1 MKLLNKLFTMDKYII
16 LVKFI
21 KNYIKTDQI
30 TKYTFDIV
38 IITLAFLKFPDV
50 VMVIDLQ
57 YQVPVLVFDLRVH
70 IQMND
75 VDL

>member
-1 MKLLNKLFTMDKYII
+1 MKLLNKLFRTSKYII

-38 IITLAFLKFPDV
+38 IITLAFLKFLDAM
-50 VMVIDLQ
+50 MVIDLQ

>member
-1 MKLLNKLFTMDKYII
+1 MKLLNKLFRTDKYII

-38 IITLAFLKFPDV
+38 IITLAFLKFLDA

-57 YQVPVLVFDLRVH
+57 YQVPVLVLDLRDH